1 MVFLT
6 SRHAFVALLQGEPGQ
21 PGPPGAQGIQGIAG
35 IPGIHGPPGP
45 KGPPGDRGELGREV
59 RQDMTFIALKGTLV
73 FLFFVQKELFFGLG
87 MLCQSLWYVCSRVSG
102 VKGGRMA
109 HLDLQ
114 DLEEQQDLQ

>member
-1 MVFLT
+1 MLLLRFFRANQANQDHQVLKA
-6 SRHAFVALLQGEPGQ
+6 SRGSQVSQVSMALL
-21 PGPPGAQGIQGIAG
+21 A
-35 IPGIHGPPGP
+35 P
-45 KGPPGDRGELGREV
+45 KVLQVTEESWEEKYV
-59 RQDMTFIALKGTLV
+59 TQDMTFIALKGTLV